1 MDTTVITALITAATT
16 LIVSMG
22 TWQVTMKQ
30 ARKKDQD
37 ELKALIE
44 SYRAELHTRL
54 EALQGEVTDVRNSV
68 DKQVS
73 LIEYKIDALSKSVEK
88 HNGVIERAAVLER
101 RADVLEEKMRVANH
115 RIEDIEKG
123 KDAI

>member
-1 MDTTVITALITAATT
+1 MDTTVITAMITAATT

-44 SYRAELHTRL
+44 SYRTELHTRL
-54 EALQGEVTDVRNSV
+54 ETLQAEVTDIKTSV

-73 LIEYKIDALSKSVEK
+73 LIEYKIDGLSKSVER
-88 HNGVIERAAVLER
+88 HNGVIERTYSLEN
-101 RADVLEEKMRVANH
+101 RADVLDEKIRVANH
-115 RIEDIEKG
+115 RIEDIEKMKG
-123 KDAI
+123 G

>member
-44 SYRAELHTRL
+44 SYRTELHTRL
-54 EALQGEVTDVRNSV
+54 ETLQAEVTDIKTSV

-73 LIEYKIDALSKSVEK
+73 LIEYKIDGLSKSVER
-88 HNGVIERAAVLER
+88 HNGVIERTYSLEN
-101 RADVLEEKMRVANH
+101 RADVLDEKIRVANH
-115 RIEDIEKG
+115 RIEDIEKMKG
-123 KDAI
+123 G